1 MEKKISEKS
10 IIYIPERNWK
20 TSIIT
25 FLNVPNLL
33 MKGNCLLITIIEID
47 IKSLNMLILCHINL
61 HISMLIHFFRKCIV
75 FLPGSSQRPIS
86 STGYILLLLIFLS
99 FETYRLIGCQKLVAS
114 LSLVVFLCILC
125 KLSSLFRCK
134 LVFKGIETQMA
145 ENGRSP

>member
-1 MEKKISEKS
+1 LKFESYLDILEDKDTIEFRSEKTKSTGRGAEMEKKISEKS

-75 FLPGSSQRPIS
+75 FLPGSS
-86 STGYILLLLIFLS
+86 
-99 FETYRLIGCQKLVAS
+99 
-114 LSLVVFLCILC
+114 
-125 KLSSLFRCK
+125 
-134 LVFKGIETQMA
+134 
-145 ENGRSP
+145 